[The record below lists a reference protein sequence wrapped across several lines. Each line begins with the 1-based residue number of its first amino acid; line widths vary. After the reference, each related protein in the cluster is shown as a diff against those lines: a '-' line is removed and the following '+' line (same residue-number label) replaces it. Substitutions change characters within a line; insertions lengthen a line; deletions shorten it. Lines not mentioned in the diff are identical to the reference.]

1 MYVIRMTWFDV
12 GNLIVVRMAMFSVVQ
27 DTGQQKVKGQ
37 VNVCS
42 ISTLE
47 YSFIYQAQYNSYYQM
62 RCSCSILN

>member
-1 MYVIRMTWFDV
+1 MTWFDV

-37 VNVCS
+37 VNVCG
-42 ISTLE
+42 ISTLT
-47 YSFIYQAQYNSYYQM
+47 YNSIDQVQYNSCYQM